1 MTMSVTS
8 LMTKY
13 GDNPVEHKISTL
25 QCLFPLACL
34 TSITNSPNV
43 FTLREEFVLVFQEY
57 GSRTQAY
64 SLAYNRRGKNCGLYK
79 VTLKRSLNGLCSH
92 SATWP
97 CSRQALR
104 VRHACICKFVFV
116 FAWICKFVFVF
127 AWICKC
133 CTWANTSIN
142 TSYLATPLR
151 EDFCSSKFGFLVH
164 FYRRCLTICNFFDPK
179 GFLRV
184 RLTTFVMSSVVNACN
199 SGAHIEDAHKK
210 CSSGGYEGKFGGW
223 RRGCRGKGDE
233 AAVMV
238 LERSPCWRW
247 WWWCCSKGKGHQANP
262 FFWSSQCRH

>member
-1 MTMSVTS
+1 M
-8 LMTKY
+8 
-13 GDNPVEHKISTL
+13 P
-25 QCLFPLACL
+25 FPPFL
-34 TSITNSPNV
+34 TDINHQLTNV

-97 CSRQALR
+97 CSRQTLR

-116 FAWICKFVFVF
+116 FALICKFVFVF

-142 TSYLATPLR
+142 TSYLAPRLR
-151 EDFCSSKFGFLVH
+151 EEFCSSKFGLLVH

-179 GFLRV
+179 GFLQLLWWVLWWMHVTAGRTLKMRIKSARLGVMRV
-184 RLTTFVMSSVVNACN
+184 NL
-199 SGAHIEDAHKK
+199 GAGVEVAA
-210 CSSGGYEGKFGGW
+210 E
-223 RRGCRGKGDE
+223 RGTKQQ
-233 AAVMV
+233 
-238 LERSPCWRW
+238 W
-247 WWWCCSKGKGHQANP
+247 WSWKGHDVDDGDGDVAPEEKVTRPPHSFGLADAAIRIGTQFNVGN
-262 FFWSSQCRH
+262 